1 MTDVNTAGG
10 AAAGKDGGKPPQV
23 PPGHDVPDE
32 ADDMNDGSNA
42 WPFGGDVVIEK
53 TRHYPDEVR
62 DLVRWFYEVCR
73 EDDIGMREAAK
84 LLGYDSTVLS
94 RVYRNSYTQGS
105 LKNFAAAIA
114 RYRERR
120 EARRSI
126 QEEIFVETSVSRDI
140 WRICE
145 RASEYKKMALITGP
159 TQIGKTSAL
168 EEFKRLH
175 NHGTTKYVRLP
186 SCAGVQLVA
195 KEFAA
200 ACRLSTKNPFEK
212 LRHKILRAVDR
223 THCLIV
229 DEVEQ
234 IFESYQKT
242 SRMRILNFI
251 REIYDRTHCGMVL
264 SAAPSFLDEIE
275 AGNIKEMLAKLGH
288 RCVFRLELPAPE
300 RLPVQDLA
308 AFAKAYKLP
317 SPPAAEEDFIRDIL
331 QVSGVGMFVVYLR
344 AAGQLAVN
352 EKTQL
357 TWAIFR
363 RTYDIMNKGRR
374 KNQPATKAN

>member
-1 MTDVNTAGG
+1 MTDVKQTGG
-10 AAAGKDGGKPPQV
+10 ADAGNGGKPPQV
-23 PPGHDVPDE
+23 PPGHDGPLDE

-62 DLVRWFYEVCR
+62 DLGRWFYEVCR

-84 LLGYDSTVLS
+84 LLGYDVTVLS
-94 RVYRNSYTQGS
+94 RFYRNKYEGS
-105 LKNFAAAIA
+105 LKSVAAAIA

-126 QEEIFVETSVSRDI
+126 QEETFVETSVSRDI

-195 KEFAA
+195 KEFAS

-223 THCLIV
+223 SHCLIV

-234 IFESYQKT
+234 VFESYQKG

-264 SAAPSFLDEIE
+264 CAAPSFLDEIE
-275 AGNIKEMLAKLGH
+275 SGNIKEMLAKLGH

-300 RLPVQDLA
+300 KLPLVDIT

-317 SPPAAEEDFIRDIL
+317 APPAEEQDFIRTIL

-344 AAGQLAVN
+344 AAGQLAIN

-363 RTYDIMNKGRR
+363 RAHDIMNKGRN
-374 KNQPATKAN
+374 KKS